1 MPTSKQGDV
10 YTVYMHTTP
19 SGKRYIG
26 ITAQTVEKRWQNGF
40 GYAYGENDY
49 FFNAIKKYG
58 WDNIK
63 HEILFTGLT
72 KSDAEEKEIE
82 LIAKYNTTSR
92 DCGYNRETG
101 GYACPKHTDESKR
114 RMSKMQKEIWD
125 KSPERK
131 VKLAEYRRGKSLSE
145 ETKEK
150 LRQANLG
157 KKQSPE
163 TIEKRAQK
171 LRGMKK
177 PKTSQA
183 MKSAWDSG
191 RMKGM
196 TGKHTSEK
204 QKEAARKSAIIMHNS
219 CKIPIVQV
227 DANGNIIAEYDSAA
241 DAKRI
246 LNLPYAVISDVCKGK
261 RTSTYGLRF
270 RYKEE

>member
-1 MPTSKQGDV
+1 MPISKQGDA
-10 YTVYMHTTP
+10 YIVYMHTTP

-72 KSDAEEKEIE
+72 KSEAEGKEIE

-114 RMSKMQKEIWD
+114 KMSEVQKEIW
-125 KSPERK
+125 KNSPERK
-131 VKLAEYRRGKSLSE
+131 VKMAEYRRGKSLSE
-145 ETKEK
+145 ETKQK

-157 KKQSPE
+157 KKQSEE
-163 TIEKRAQK
+163 TIAKRVKK
-171 LRGMKK
+171 LRGQKK
-177 PKTSQA
+177 PKNSERLKA
-183 MKSAWDSG
+183 AWAAG
-191 RMKGM
+191 W
-196 TGKHTSEK
+196 GK
-204 QKEAARKSAIIMHNS
+204 RK
-219 CKIPIVQV
+219 PVVQI
-227 DANGNIIAEYDSAA
+227 DLDGKIIAEYDSAA
-241 DAKRI
+241 DAMRV
-246 LNLPYAVISDVCKGK
+246 LNLPYAKISDVCKGK
-261 RTSTYGLRF
+261 AKSTYGLFF
-270 RYKEE
+270 RYRGE